1 MAAKRQ
7 RLPAEMKAKV
17 ALAAARGERTGS
29 EIASPFKVHPAQVSR
44 IRPTTPITHPLAPGV
59 AVR

>member
-17 ALAAARGERTGS
+17 ALAANRGERTGS
-29 EIASPFKVHPAQVSR
+29 EIASQFKVHSAQVSR
-44 IRPTTPITHPLAPGV
+44 IRSTTAVTRPNAPGV